1 VVARDPPFSG
11 RDRIRRE
18 ELRGQTV
25 LALGPAFGLRQQV
38 IDLCETL
45 GAQLRTD
52 YEGNSLDSIRLMVGM
67 GMGIAFLPALYIR
80 SEIGPDDRDVTIV
93 PLEGPRIL
101 RSIGLVIR
109 KHSADDAAHLITSII
124 QNVAREVFA
133 GTLVHELT

>member
-1 VVARDPPFSG
+1 M
-11 RDRIRRE
+11 
-18 ELRGQTV
+18 

-38 IDLCETL
+38 IDLCDTL
-45 GAQLRTD
+45 GAQLRAD

-67 GMGIAFLPALYIR
+67 GMGIAFLPALDLR

-101 RSIGLVIR
+101 RSIGLVMR
-109 KHSADDAAHLITSII
+109 RQSADDAAQLITSII
-124 QNVAREVFA
+124 QGVTREVFA